1 MELIR
6 GLSGVRP
13 RHQGFVV
20 TIGTFDGIHPG
31 HRALIDSLLE
41 HGRRLGRPAM
51 MLTFEPMPREYLAA
65 ANPPARLTSWRERWR
80 VLQRTGLSAIL
91 QLRFD
96 DKLRCV
102 SGAAFTQLL
111 ADELKPAAVVIGH
124 DFRFGRN
131 GEANAITLQEAGE
144 RLGFEVEVVEP
155 VLVEGQR
162 VSSSEIRAALAAG
175 DLDRAK
181 RLLGRPYSMVGRVVL
196 GQQLG
201 RNLGFPTAN
210 LRLGRKRTPLQGI
223 FAVRVHGIEGR
234 PGAPGVASLG
244 TRPTVGG
251 VVPLLEAH
259 VFDYSGDLYGREIEV
274 EFVAKLREE
283 LFFASLDELVVQM
296 NVDAA
301 QAREILEARVSSG

>member
-6 GLSGVRP
+6 GLSSLRP
-13 RHQGFVV
+13 RHQGSVV

-31 HRALIDSLLE
+31 HRALIESLLAQ
-41 HGRRLGRPAM
+41 GQRLGRQAM

-65 ANPPARLTSWRERWR
+65 TNPPARLTSWRERWR
-80 VLQRTGLSAIL
+80 VLQRTGLSAVL

-96 DKLRCV
+96 EKLRCV
-102 SGAAFTQLL
+102 TGDAFTRLL
-111 ADELKPAAVVIGH
+111 ANELKVAAVVIGH
-124 DFRFGRN
+124 DFKFGRH
-131 GEANAITLQEAGE
+131 GEASAPMLREAGR
-144 RLGFEVEVVEP
+144 RLGFEVDVVEP
-155 VLVEGQR
+155 VLIDGER

-175 DLDRAK
+175 DLKKAE

-201 RNLGFPTAN
+201 RDLGFPTAN

-223 FAVRVHGIEGR
+223 FAVRVHGIEGL
-234 PGAPGVASLG
+234 PDAPGVASLG

-251 VVPLLEAH
+251 TVPLLEAH

-274 EFVAKLREE
+274 EFVSKLREE
-283 LFFASLDELVVQM
+283 LCFASLDELVVQM
-296 NVDAA
+296 NQDAA
-301 QAREILEARVSSG
+301 QARALLEA